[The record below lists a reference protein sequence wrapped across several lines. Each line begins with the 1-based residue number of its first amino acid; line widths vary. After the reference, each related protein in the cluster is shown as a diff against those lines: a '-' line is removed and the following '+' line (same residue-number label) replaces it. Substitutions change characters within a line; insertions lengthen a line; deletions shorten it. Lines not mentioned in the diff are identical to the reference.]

1 MQKTLSP
8 QSTVQERKLLF
19 DASLLLI
26 SKGRFLNATMQ
37 EIAYQA
43 RMSEATVAYIF
54 EHRTHLLGDLL
65 TFTATN
71 IYDLIDDATRL
82 SARPFKERFFELW
95 KRLHRHYVATP
106 GLPAFLQQFDIL
118 SKNARSI
125 AIYPGYA
132 PRLVDFFKNAPAGSI
147 DVSDAETIAY
157 IFHENVVTSAQMKM
171 RATAMTDDVMAHMPE
186 MLWKYLATDYGRD
199 QQMSI

>member
-1 MQKTLSP
+1 M
-8 QSTVQERKLLF
+8 LF